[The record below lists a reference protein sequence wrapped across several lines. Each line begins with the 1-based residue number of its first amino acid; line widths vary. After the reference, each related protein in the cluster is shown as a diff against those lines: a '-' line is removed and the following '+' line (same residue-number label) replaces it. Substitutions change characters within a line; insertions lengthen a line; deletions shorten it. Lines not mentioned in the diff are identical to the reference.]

1 MRQVVGALP
10 PAQLAGALAG
20 GARAGPD
27 PALLVRLDWLRGWA
41 ARAAQADEDAHCRM
55 LAAACLS
62 MQARPQRG
70 PSGTGDRA

>member
-1 MRQVVGALP
+1 MGALP
-10 PAQLAGALAG
+10 PAQLVGALAGVG

-27 PALLVRLDWLRGWA
+27 PALLARLDWLRGWA

-62 MQARPQRG
+62 MQARPRGG
-70 PSGTGDRA
+70 PSGTPDRA